1 MSFLSE
7 VPRCFFLRPLGA
19 RGHVVEGFAFRSGL
33 VPRLV
38 TVHGSCYIP
47 ANPMNL
53 TQPRL
58 YPRTALILLTAL
70 NLFNYI
76 DRYVL
81 FAVQPLIQSEFH
93 LDDTQIGLLTTAFL
107 ICYMVS
113 APLIGALADR
123 FSRKWIIAA
132 GAIIWSAAT
141 LLTAVTYDYRT
152 LFIRHMIVGIG
163 EASFVAIAPAFI
175 ADLFPEGKRG
185 RALGIFYVAFGM
197 GPGIGYLLGGQL
209 GHQYGWRAPFYVGAA
224 PGFLLAIAMMFVPEP
239 PRGST
244 DTIAATYER
253 SSWKGIWGNG
263 AYWTATLGM
272 AMITF
277 AMGGLSDWMPTFLV
291 RVHGMQLDNA
301 NYAFGG
307 ITLFNG
313 IVATLIGGWLG
324 DKLLRRTRM
333 AYYALSA
340 AAVAIAVPIMWIA
353 IHANGNL
360 MFAAI
365 FLGEFFLLL
374 NTSPLNAAVVDSVSG
389 KIRAS
394 AIAVN
399 VFVIHALGDAT
410 SPTLIGYISDRVS
423 LRTGFAAT
431 VVAVVIGAGILFY
444 GMRFAPRIHID
455 SSEKKVEA
463 NV

>member
-1 MSFLSE
+1 MTS
-7 VPRCFFLRPLGA
+7 
-19 RGHVVEGFAFRSGL
+19 
-33 VPRLV
+33 
-38 TVHGSCYIP
+38 
-47 ANPMNL
+47 N
-53 TQPRL
+53 QPRL
-58 YPRTALILLTAL
+58 YPLATVALLTGL

-81 FAVQPLIQSEFH
+81 FAVQPLIQAEFH
-93 LDDTQIGLLTTAFL
+93 RSDTEMGLLTTAFL
-107 ICYMVS
+107 ICYMIA
-113 APLIGALADR
+113 APLIGLVADR
-123 FSRKWIIAA
+123 VPRKWIIAA
-132 GAIIWSAAT
+132 GAIVWSAAT

-175 ADLFPEGKRG
+175 ADLFSEGKRG
-185 RALGIFYVAFGM
+185 RALGIFYIAFGM
-197 GPGIGYLLGGQL
+197 GPGIGYLLGGHL
-209 GHQYGWRAPFYVGAA
+209 GHQYGWRAPFYVGAV
-224 PGFLLAIAMMFVPEP
+224 PGFLLALAMMFIPEP
-239 PRGST
+239 PRGAK

-253 SSWKGIWGNG
+253 TSWKGIFGNG

-291 RVHGMQLDNA
+291 REHGMQLNNA
-301 NYAFGG
+301 NYVFGG

-313 IVATLIGGWLG
+313 IFATVIGGWLG
-324 DKLLRRTRM
+324 DRLLRRTRS
-333 AYYALSA
+333 AYYLLSA
-340 AAVAIAVPIMWIA
+340 VAVTIAVPIMWIA
-353 IHANGNL
+353 IHARGNL

-399 VFVIHALGDAT
+399 VFVIHALGDAS

-423 LRTGFAAT
+423 LKTGFGAT
-431 VVAVVIGAGILFY
+431 IAAVVVGAAILFY
-444 GMRFAPRIHID
+444 GMRFAPRIHIG
-455 SSEKKVEA
+455 SSEQKSGVA
-463 NV
+463 V